1 MVETQKNCITVLLV
15 DDHPLLL
22 DALKTL
28 IKSTP
33 DLSVAGVARS
43 VADALRLI
51 ASERPQVVI
60 MDIELPDGFCFD
72 ILERAGTPRGD
83 MHAIIFSAHQ
93 DDRFIEQAL
102 KCGVR
107 GYISKQE
114 SMESIREAI
123 HTVAHGGV
131 FFSDDIKSRLVVEND
146 TYRLSERAK
155 TLLNALT
162 GREIAVLRLLARG
175 LSKKQVARELKL
187 SVKTIS
193 THTENIMVKTNIH
206 DRVELSRL
214 AIRERLILP

>member
-1 MVETQKNCITVLLV
+1 MLLV

-22 DALKTL
+22 EGLKAL
-28 IKSTP
+28 INSTP
-33 DLSVAGVARS
+33 DLSVVGAARS
-43 VADALRLI
+43 AADALRLI

-60 MDIELPDGFCFD
+60 MDIELSDGFCFD
-72 ILERAGTPRGD
+72 ILERAGTLHGD

-93 DDRFIEQAL
+93 DNQFIDQAL

-114 SMESIREAI
+114 SIESIREAI
-123 HTVAHGGV
+123 RTVAHGGI
-131 FFSDDIKSRLVVEND
+131 FFSDGIKSRLVVEND
-146 TYRLSERAK
+146 VYRLLEREK

-162 GREIAVLRLLARG
+162 RRETAVLRLLARG
-175 LSKKQVARELKL
+175 LSKKQIARELKL

-193 THTENIMVKTNIH
+193 THTEHIMAKTNIH

-214 AIRERLILP
+214 AIRERLIQP